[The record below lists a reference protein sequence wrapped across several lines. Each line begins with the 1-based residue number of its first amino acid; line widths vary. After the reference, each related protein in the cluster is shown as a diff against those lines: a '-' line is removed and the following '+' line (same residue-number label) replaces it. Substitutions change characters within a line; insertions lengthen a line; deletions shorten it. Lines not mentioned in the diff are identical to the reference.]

1 MPSILI
7 ADRDQTE
14 RTGIRW
20 FIQSNR
26 LNFETIGE
34 AAQWDEM
41 IEYINSYQP
50 DVVCLELEMVPS
62 HKMTEITMLL
72 RQYVKTVICLT
83 AEAVFERA
91 VQAIEFHGISLLIKP
106 LSHEQLKKS
115 LFQASQSSLDKFRQN
130 EALESSAGQISYPA
144 LFKAQPLEQNAY
156 SMMILRPDKKEHM
169 PILSHWLEQ
178 YTIPYPVQYFTL
190 SKDVVCVLQ
199 IPKQNESIILQQ
211 EGQRILQRWSSE
223 YPNRRLNIAIHPA
236 SVSAASLNEMYL
248 KTVNLFKLSFFK
260 GMQQLFWADR
270 DVSFYSIDPFLT
282 PEEQREWMALLE
294 EGSKQG
300 IKNWLY
306 ENFTNFKAPYPEPE
320 LLRVRFTSILAQL
333 RRFMK
338 TYYLDQNHELE
349 DYYHNIF
356 NTVLFDPVL
365 FKIVQEVIL
374 FVFALIDG
382 AERQKEKAAT
392 DVIERGLRFME
403 QNYHIHQLSLKD
415 IAEYVGLSPSYYSH
429 LMTQSKGRSFRS
441 ILTDIR
447 LRKARQL
454 LVETTLT
461 IQEITDQIGFTD
473 ANYFSRVF
481 KKAAGKSP
489 RAYRQQEKSKKSKE
503 K

>member
-1 MPSILI
+1 MPAILI

-20 FIQSNR
+20 FIQSSR
-26 LNFETIGE
+26 LNFETVAE
-34 AAQWDEM
+34 AVHLDEM
-41 IEYINSYQP
+41 IEYINNHKP
-50 DVVCLELEMVPS
+50 EVVCLELEMVPS
-62 HKMTEITMLL
+62 YRMTEITILL
-72 RQYVKTVICLT
+72 RQYVQTVICLT

-91 VQAIEFHGISLLIKP
+91 VQAIEFHSISLLIKP

-115 LFQASQSSLDKFRQN
+115 LFQASQSSLDKHRQN
-130 EALESSAGQISYPA
+130 EALESASTQISYPA
-144 LFKAQPLEQNAY
+144 LFKAQPLEQNEY
-156 SMMILRPDKKEHM
+156 SMVILRPEKKEHM

-178 YTIPYPVQYFTL
+178 YNIPYPVQYFPL

-199 IPKQNESIILQQ
+199 IPKQNECIILQQ
-211 EGQRILQRWSSE
+211 EGQRILQRWASE
-223 YPNRRLNIAIHPA
+223 YSNRRLNIAIHPA
-236 SVSAASLNEMYL
+236 SISATSLNEMYL
-248 KTVNLFKLSFFK
+248 KTINMFKLSFFK
-260 GMQQLFWADR
+260 GMQQLFWVDNDA
-270 DVSFYSIDPFLT
+270 SFYSIDPFLT
-282 PEEQREWMALLE
+282 PEEQREWMTLLE
-294 EGSKQG
+294 EGNKQG

-306 ENFTNFKAPYPEPE
+306 ENFTSFETPYPEPE

-338 TYYLDQNHELE
+338 TYYLDQNHETE
-349 DYYHNIF
+349 AYYHNIF
-356 NTVLFDPVL
+356 DTVLFDPVL

-374 FVFALIDG
+374 FVFILIDG

-403 QNYHIHQLSLKD
+403 QNYHMHHLGLKD
-415 IAEYVGLSPSYYSH
+415 IAEHVGMSPSYYSH
-429 LMTQSKGRSFRS
+429 LITQSKGRSFRS

-447 LRKARQL
+447 LRKARKL
-454 LVETTLT
+454 LVETTMT

-473 ANYFSRVF
+473 ANYFSRIF
-481 KKAAGKSP
+481 KKATGLSP